1 MTQSR
6 EPQPLP
12 SFFANRYHEA
22 PRNTRFR
29 QNSADSPRSNVRNAF
44 ENLPKQ
50 FHHLLTHPL
59 IRICIELIE
68 GDMSRGRQ
76 NVLHVPIH
84 PLQHCEVE
92 LLGAVLIQLRWHRFP
107 ILRHIVNTRY
117 KRRSTPPFLNLPS
130 RPKTHRSLCSP
141 PGHHIITTLCS
152 FFVSL
157 ARQLPS
163 DCSAV
168 VFKDFAQI
176 AECYVAL
183 ASHTLRK
190 VFLFGLRLAC
200 VANLSSPPLLE
211 RVFIPCC
218 PLARSCVGQFSE
230 GVYCARC

>member
-92 LLGAVLIQLRWHRFP
+92 LLGAVLIQLRWHRFS
-107 ILRHIVNTRY
+107 IMRHIVHLATRGGG
-117 KRRSTPPFLNLPS
+117 LLP
-130 RPKTHRSLCSP
+130 
-141 PGHHIITTLCS
+141 TLT
-152 FFVSL
+152 
-157 ARQLPS
+157 
-163 DCSAV
+163 
-168 VFKDFAQI
+168 
-176 AECYVAL
+176 Y
-183 ASHTLRK
+183 
-190 VFLFGLRLAC
+190 
-200 VANLSSPPLLE
+200 
-211 RVFIPCC
+211 
-218 PLARSCVGQFSE
+218 PLALKLT
-230 GVYCARC
+230 GVFVLHPATT